1 MRPLILLLF
10 ILNTALII
18 SCNSNRNRTGNKQ
31 KPEQSFLLH
40 GPIQEST
47 APKNLTAY
55 FDSLQQQGFFI
66 PYHTDSTEQQKVIH
80 TVALLQKYQIGE
92 RKYYPTEEVQ
102 AALELMRHELGYRQ
116 NHRGEELTTEETGFF
131 FRFLEQA
138 ARLCLDVHLLA
149 DVASADHKVGV
160 INFQESSYNPL
171 YSFLLYENGKGGWNT
186 VAIDTTGYVK
196 IEKIF
201 TLQKDGQTYYL
212 LSNNFQLLGFS
223 QFIFMIENGIA
234 SLFQGKQYEE
244 SINQW
249 CEFYPEDATIIFNP
263 QKICWNFCHKV
274 GEHYQ
279 QIEGTKTLYLEL
291 AKEQSY
297 FHVE

>member
-1 MRPLILLLF
+1 M
-10 ILNTALII
+10 
-18 SCNSNRNRTGNKQ
+18 
-31 KPEQSFLLH
+31 
-40 GPIQEST
+40 
-47 APKNLTAY
+47 
-55 FDSLQQQGFFI
+55 
-66 PYHTDSTEQQKVIH
+66 
-80 TVALLQKYQIGE
+80 
-92 RKYYPTEEVQ
+92 
-102 AALELMRHELGYRQ
+102 
-116 NHRGEELTTEETGFF
+116 
-131 FRFLEQA
+131 
-138 ARLCLDVHLLA
+138 
-149 DVASADHKVGV
+149 
-160 INFQESSYNPL
+160 

-186 VAIDTTGYVK
+186 TAIDTTGYVK

-223 QFIFMIENGIA
+223 QFIFMIENETA
-234 SLFQGKQYEE
+234 SLFQGKQYKE
-244 SINQW
+244 S
-249 CEFYPEDATIIFNP
+249 IIFNP